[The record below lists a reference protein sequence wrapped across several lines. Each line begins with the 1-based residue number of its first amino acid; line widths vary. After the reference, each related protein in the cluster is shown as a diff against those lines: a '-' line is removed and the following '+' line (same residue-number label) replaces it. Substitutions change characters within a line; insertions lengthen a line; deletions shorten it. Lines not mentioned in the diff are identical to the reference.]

1 MKKIAFINLV
11 LTNFKN
17 HASLKVVFNDITNI
31 RGKNGAGK
39 SSIGD
44 AITWCLYGKDVMGS
58 KLEPQPIGTDLETR
72 VELLLQVDTKQYL
85 LGRSQKKTA
94 KYYINEV
101 PEKAT
106 VFKELVDSMFDEK
119 LFFSLFT
126 PGFFPSQK
134 WTEQRE
140 QLLQYISEPLNKEVL
155 AKMGKVESETLEE
168 NLKKHSLEDL
178 EKLNKDKKRQLDVS
192 YERAAERYL
201 TLKEQLEQV
210 SSENVDVAAIQ
221 KELAPL
227 ISKRTALEEEI
238 DTFYQR
244 KSARGR
250 IESQIESL
258 VERIDRQ
265 KSVVQGIKSE
275 QIQEA
280 CQTCG
285 QALDE
290 KSINKV
296 KENRQARFDKEVS
309 TGKEMLE
316 KLNALKESLAAMP
329 VPEDIDRTA
338 LNEIDDKIVSLQVKL
353 NGAGRVEQ
361 LHQDVSVAEANKEKL
376 RKDRNTSISILDA
389 IKTFRSV
396 RSELMVNKVDALFT
410 KISVKLFEQLK
421 NGEEKATFEIEM
433 DGKPY
438 SKLSTAEK
446 INAGLELIEVLSNQS
461 QVISP
466 CFVDNAESILHFTS
480 PPGQL
485 IVARVVDE
493 EFSIKN
499 VSLKGE
505 SSVDSHN

>member
-1 MKKIAFINLV
+1 MKQIAFNKVV

-17 HASLKVVFNDITNI
+17 HTSLEVNFSDITNI

-44 AITWCLYGKDVMGS
+44 AATWCLYGKDVMGS
-58 KLEPQPIGTDLETR
+58 KLEPQPIGTELETK
-72 VELLLQVDTKQYL
+72 VELLLQVDGKQYL

-106 VFKELVDSMFDEK
+106 VFKEFVDAVIDEK

-126 PGFFPSQK
+126 PGFFSSQK

-155 AKMGKVESETLEE
+155 TKMEKIERETLED
-168 NLKKHSLEDL
+168 NLKKRSLDDL
-178 EKLNKDKKRQLDVS
+178 EKMHKDKIRQLDIT

-201 TLKEQLEQV
+201 TLKEQLEQ
-210 SSENVDVAAIQ
+210 SSDENVDLVLVK
-221 KELAPL
+221 KELEPL
-227 ISKRTALEEEI
+227 IAKRTKIEEEI
-238 DTFYQR
+238 NTFYER

-265 KSVVQGIKSE
+265 KSVVQGIKDE
-275 QIQEA
+275 EILEA

-285 QALDE
+285 QDLDD
-290 KSINKV
+290 KSKYKV
-296 KENRQARFDKEVS
+296 KENRKARFDKEVS
-309 TGKEMLE
+309 TGKELIE

-329 VPEDIDRTA
+329 VPEEIDRTE
-338 LNEIDDKIVSLQVKL
+338 LSEVDNQIVSLQLKL
-353 NGAGRVEQ
+353 NGARRVEQ
-361 LHQDVSVAEANKEKL
+361 LHQDVTDAESSKEKL
-376 RKDRNTSISILDA
+376 RMDRNTSISIFDA
-389 IKTFRSV
+389 IKSFRSV
-396 RSELMVNKVDALFT
+396 RSELMVNKVDELFT
-410 KISVKLFEQLK
+410 KISVKLYEKLK
-421 NGEEKATFEIEM
+421 NGEEKATFQIEM

-446 INAGLELIEVLSNQS
+446 IKAGLELIEVLSNQS
-461 QVISP
+461 QIITP
-466 CFVDNAESILHFTS
+466 CFVDNAESILHFIS

-485 IVARVVDE
+485 IVARVIDE
-493 EFSIKN
+493 EFSIN
-499 VSLKGE
+499 PVSLKGAGE
-505 SSVDSHN
+505 NE

>member
-1 MKKIAFINLV
+1 MKRITFTKLK

-17 HASLKVVFNDITNI
+17 HESSEVNFSDITNLHG
-31 RGKNGAGK
+31 RNGAGK

-58 KLEPQPIGTDLETR
+58 KLEPQPIGTDLETK
-72 VELLLQVDTKQYL
+72 VELLLQVDSKEYL

-106 VFKELVDSMFDEK
+106 VFKGFVDSMLDEK

-201 TLKEQLEQV
+201 TLKEQLEQG
-210 SSENVDVAAIQ
+210 SEDIDVAAIQ
-221 KELAPL
+221 KELEPL
-227 ISKRTALEEEI
+227 IAKRTEIEEEI

-244 KSARGR
+244 KSARSR

-265 KSVVQGIKSE
+265 KSVVQGIKE
-275 QIQEA
+275 EEIQEA

-285 QALDE
+285 QVLDDD
-290 KSINKV
+290 SISKV
-296 KENRQARFDKEVS
+296 KKDRQARFNKEIAA
-309 TGKEMLE
+309 GKELTK
-316 KLNALKESLAAMP
+316 KLNALKVELSSMPELES
-329 VPEDIDRTA
+329 IDRTE
-338 LNEIDDKIVSLQVKL
+338 LSEVDEKIVSLQVKL

-361 LHQDVSVAEANKEKL
+361 LHQDVMAAESNKEKL
-376 RKDRNTSISILDA
+376 RKERNTSISILDA
-389 IKTFRSV
+389 IKTFRSI
-396 RSELMVNKVDALFT
+396 RSEQMVNKVDALFT
-410 KISVKLFEQLK
+410 KISVKLYEQLK

-446 INAGLELIEVLSNQS
+446 IKTGLELIEVLSTHS
-461 QVISP
+461 QVIAP

-499 VSLKGE
+499 VSLEGE
-505 SSVDSHN
+505 NK

>member
-1 MKKIAFINLV
+1 MKQVAFIKLE

-17 HASLKVVFNDITNI
+17 HALLEVNFSDITNI

-44 AITWCLYGKDVMGS
+44 AVTWCLYGKDVMGS
-58 KLEPQPIGTDLETR
+58 KLEPQPIGTDLETK
-72 VELLLQVDTKQYL
+72 VELLLQVDSKQYL

-106 VFKELVDSMFDEK
+106 VFKEFVDSLMDEK

-155 AKMGKVESETLEE
+155 AKMGKVERETLED
-168 NLKKHSLEDL
+168 NLKKYPLDDL
-178 EKLNKDKKRQLDVS
+178 EKMHKDKKRQLDNS
-192 YERAAERYL
+192 YERAAERFL
-201 TLKEQLEQV
+201 TLKEQLEQD
-210 SSENVDVAAIQ
+210 SSLDVDLEDTEN
-221 KELAPL
+221 ELKPL
-227 ISKRTALEEEI
+227 IATREKLEQEI
-238 DTFYQR
+238 DNFYQR

-265 KSVVQGIKSE
+265 KSVVQGIKDE
-275 QIQEA
+275 VIQEA

-285 QALDE
+285 QSLDE

-329 VPEDIDRTA
+329 VPKDINRSE
-338 LNEIDDKIVSLQVKL
+338 LNEVDEKIVSLQVKL
-353 NGAGRVEQ
+353 NAVGRVEQ
-361 LHQDVSVAEANKEKL
+361 LKQDVLAAESNKEKL
-376 RKDRNTSISILDA
+376 RKDRNISISILDA
-389 IKTFRSV
+389 IKSFRSV

-410 KISVKLFEQLK
+410 RISVKLYEQLK

-446 INAGLELIEVLSNQS
+446 IKAGLELIEVLSTQS
-461 QVISP
+461 QVITP

-493 EFSIKN
+493 EFSIKP
-499 VSLKGE
+499 VSLKGAGE
-505 SSVDSHN
+505 NE

>member
-1 MKKIAFINLV
+1 MKQVTFIKLE

-17 HASLKVVFNDITNI
+17 HASLKVKFSDITNI

-58 KLEPQPIGTDLETR
+58 KLEPQPIGTDLETK
-72 VELLLQVDTKQYL
+72 VELLLQVDGKQYL

-106 VFKELVDSMFDEK
+106 VFKEFMDSILDEK
-119 LFFSLFT
+119 VLFSLFT
-126 PGFFPSQK
+126 PSFFPSQK

-155 AKMGKVESETLEE
+155 AGMTEVERETLEE
-168 NLKKHSLEDL
+168 SLKKHSLDDL
-178 EKLNKDKKRQLDVS
+178 EKLNKDKKRQLDVT

-210 SSENVDVAAIQ
+210 SAENVDVAAIQ

-227 ISKRTALEEEI
+227 NSKRTEIEEEI
-238 DTFYQR
+238 DTIYQR

-250 IESQIESL
+250 IEHQIESL
-258 VERIDRQ
+258 EERIERQ

-275 QIQEA
+275 EIQEA

-290 KSINKV
+290 KSISQV

-309 TGKEMLE
+309 TGKELIE
-316 KLNALKESLAAMP
+316 KLNVLKESLGAMP
-329 VPEDIDRTA
+329 APEDIDRTE
-338 LNEIDDKIVSLQVKL
+338 LNEIDEKIVSLQVKL
-353 NGAGRVEQ
+353 NVVGRVEQ
-361 LHQDVSVAEANKEKL
+361 LKQDVLAAESHKEKL

-389 IKTFRSV
+389 IKSFRSV

-410 KISVKLFEQLK
+410 KISVKLYEQLK

-433 DGKPY
+433 DSKPY

-446 INAGLELIEVLSNQS
+446 IIAGLELIEVLSSQS
-461 QVISP
+461 QVIAP

-493 EFSIKN
+493 EFSIN
-499 VSLKGE
+499 TVSLKGE

>member
-1 MKKIAFINLV
+1 MKQIAFIKLE

-17 HASLKVVFNDITNI
+17 HSLLEVNFSDITNI

-44 AITWCLYGKDVMGS
+44 AITWCLYGKDVMGP
-58 KLEPQPIGTDLETR
+58 KLEPQPIGTDLETK
-72 VELLLQVDTKQYL
+72 VELLLQVDGKQYL

-94 KYYINEV
+94 KYFINEV

-106 VFKELVDSMFDEK
+106 VFKEFVDSLMDEK

-126 PGFFPSQK
+126 PAFFPSQK

-155 AKMGKVESETLEE
+155 AKMGTVESETLEE
-168 NLKKHSLEDL
+168 KLKKHSLEDL
-178 EKLNKDKKRQLDVS
+178 EKMNKDKKRQLDVF
-192 YERAAERYL
+192 YERAAERLL

-210 SSENVDVAAIQ
+210 SADKVDVAAIQ
-221 KELAPL
+221 KELEPL
-227 ISKRTALEEEI
+227 IAKRTEIEEEI
-238 DTFYQR
+238 DTYYQR
-244 KSARGR
+244 KNARGR

-258 VERIDRQ
+258 VERIDSQ

-285 QALDE
+285 QDLDE

-296 KENRQARFDKEVS
+296 KEDRQVRFDKEVS
-309 TGKEMLE
+309 NGKELIE
-316 KLNALKESLAAMP
+316 KLNALKESLASIP
-329 VPEDIDRTA
+329 ITEDINRTE
-338 LNEIDDKIVSLQVKL
+338 LNEIDNKIVSLQVKL

-361 LHQDVSVAEANKEKL
+361 LHQDVTAAESNKEKL
-376 RKDRNTSISILDA
+376 RVERNSSISILDA
-389 IKTFRSV
+389 IKTFQSV

-410 KISVKLFEQLK
+410 KISVKLYEQLK

-446 INAGLELIEVLSNQS
+446 IKAGLELIEVLSNQS
-461 QVISP
+461 QVITP

-493 EFSIKN
+493 EFSIN
-499 VSLKGE
+499 PVSLKGAGE
-505 SSVDSHN
+505 NE